1 MLRAT
6 VALDGR
12 ELWTAGAVALA
23 AGAVLPLLPGEAG
36 LPCPL
41 RTVTGVPCP
50 LCGMTTSVEA
60 AVHLHPAEAFA
71 ANPGGLLL
79 VAAARASASAPGACG
94 AARRSRTTSVPATMS
109 PSRWFFRVRRIEV
122 IPTR

>member
-12 ELWTAGAVALA
+12 ELWTAGAFALA
-23 AGAVLPLLPGEAG
+23 AGAVLPLLPGDAG

-79 VAAARASASAPGACG
+79 VAAALVLLVVRP
-94 AARRSRTTSVPATMS
+94 ARLRVPALAA
-109 PSRWFFRVRRIEV
+109 
-122 IPTR
+122 PTVLALLWLFELERFSIL